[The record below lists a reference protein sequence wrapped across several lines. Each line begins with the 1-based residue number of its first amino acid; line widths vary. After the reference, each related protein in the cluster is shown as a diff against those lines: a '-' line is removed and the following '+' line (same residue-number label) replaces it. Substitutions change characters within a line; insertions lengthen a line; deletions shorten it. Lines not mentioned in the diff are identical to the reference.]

1 MKVDIWKNRDAA
13 ELYQRLCAWRKEAAM
28 LEAGEIT
35 QEEYDNW
42 RYNYPKY
49 DTTQKWAK
57 VPSRDLSDVMVK
69 VFKDKLK

>member
-1 MKVDIWKNRDAA
+1 
-13 ELYQRLCAWRKEAAM
+13 M